1 MRGLC
6 FWELGWE
13 QQLITLVPASW
24 HCSIQLDRLAGSC
37 PERGHWNRTPPTFTA
52 IRHMHTRLKV
62 MGRRY
67 RKTALKPKQPTHDL
81 LWNLTLEKIS
91 PKARIPRPSQ
101 WWPVHHY
108 NLRLYQLN
116 VISPTCEWSS
126 SSPGTP
132 SQRRSEWPYRVTQ
145 QHSLPPG
152 CIPVNSLVGS
162 HMACILSQC
171 KRVAPGYTHLAGRR
185 KGHVNEAAIASLA

>member
-1 MRGLC
+1 MYSYELEAGIRALSSKLPVTIAATMRGLC
-6 FWELGWE
+6 FWRLGWE

-24 HCSIQLDRLAGSC
+24 HCFIQLDRLAGSC
-37 PERGHWNRTPPTFTA
+37 PEQGHWNRTPPTFTA
-52 IRHMHTRLKV
+52 IRHTCTRLKA

-67 RKTALKPKQPTHDL
+67 CKTALKPKRMTYCKT
-81 LWNLTLEKIS
+81 TLQKIS

-108 NLRLYQLN
+108 NLSLYQLN

-132 SQRRSEWPYRVTQ
+132 
-145 QHSLPPG
+145 
-152 CIPVNSLVGS
+152 
-162 HMACILSQC
+162 
-171 KRVAPGYTHLAGRR
+171 
-185 KGHVNEAAIASLA
+185 